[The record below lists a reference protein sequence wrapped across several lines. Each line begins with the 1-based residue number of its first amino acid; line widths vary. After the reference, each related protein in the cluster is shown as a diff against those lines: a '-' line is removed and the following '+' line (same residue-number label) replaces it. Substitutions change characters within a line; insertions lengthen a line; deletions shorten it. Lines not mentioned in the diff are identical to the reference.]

1 MKHCTTANSKVAAVG
16 KAGNTAPEQHSTS
29 WNHQFQGC
37 LQRNSAVM
45 EQTGC
50 MPSGGK
56 IPAAIFVSQRPNES
70 AKDCAAA
77 ESSHEKS
84 CILLPRE
91 SLDCSHGKPM
101 VPGSPT
107 HQLARCLQWIFPWH
121 SQSPETHQ
129 GFQASNRRMHRVHT
143 QMALAANLPSLHR
156 GRPKKSRICL
166 FAACANRPFGSLLT
180 AMLNSVKQLQGM
192 SAATCSSCQMMWL
205 KPARSPSQAS
215 QADRVTLK
223 EPQLSQQAPVM

>member
-1 MKHCTTANSKVAAVG
+1 
-16 KAGNTAPEQHSTS
+16 
-29 WNHQFQGC
+29 
-37 LQRNSAVM
+37 M

-156 GRPKKSRICL
+156 GRPQIKDLPLCSMCQPTIWI
-166 FAACANRPFGSLLT
+166 PSH
-180 AMLNSVKQLQGM
+180 S
-192 SAATCSSCQMMWL
+192 SA
-205 KPARSPSQAS
+205 
-215 QADRVTLK
+215 
-223 EPQLSQQAPVM
+223 E